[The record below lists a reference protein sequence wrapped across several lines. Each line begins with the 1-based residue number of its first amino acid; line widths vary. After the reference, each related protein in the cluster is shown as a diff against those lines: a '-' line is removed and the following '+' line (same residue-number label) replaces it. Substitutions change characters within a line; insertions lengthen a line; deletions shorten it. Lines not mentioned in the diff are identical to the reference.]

1 MNTALIISAL
11 VIIIGLSFY
20 AGKLLF
26 QLKAQR
32 EKQSKIRNERIETI
46 LTSVRTIAMA
56 MAQQQCDLSEGVIR
70 LTHLLDAL
78 PLQPAPD
85 FAAQYPGIYT
95 LHAKI
100 EHFDTFE
107 KRAAL
112 TKAQR
117 RQQDRERGSIEAEY
131 ESQIMGEVTK
141 LQHYRID

>member
-1 MNTALIISAL
+1 L
-11 VIIIGLSFY
+11 VIGALAIIVGLSFY

-32 EKQSKIRNERIETI
+32 DKQTKIRNERIETI

-56 MAQQQCDLSEGVIR
+56 MAQQQCEISEGVIR

-95 LHAKI
+95 LHQKI
-100 EHFDTFE
+100 AHFDTHD

-112 TKAQR
+112 SKAER

-131 ESQIMGEVTK
+131 ESQIIGEVTK